1 MKMQLKDLIRYIVKN
16 YPKKEDLSKARVNK
30 LVYLIDW
37 KSALDYNEQISD
49 IDWIFNH
56 YGPYVD
62 SIETEISSDDRFRIK
77 KTINFYGNEKNI
89 IGLQK
94 DEGFKEPNEKQ
105 KKIIDL
111 VIDITNNMN
120 WSNFINTV
128 YSTYPIKHSERGE
141 NLDLVKLAS
150 EYKMQKDN

>member
-30 LVYLIDW
+30 LIYLIDW
-37 KSALDYNEQISD
+37 KSALDYNEQISN

-62 SIETEISSDDRFRIK
+62 SVETEISLDDRFQIK
-77 KTINFYGNEKNI
+77 QTTNFYGNEKNI
-89 IGLQK
+89 IVLKK
-94 DEGFKEPNEKQ
+94 DDGFQEPNKKQ

-111 VIDITNNMN
+111 VIDLTNKMN
-120 WSNFINTV
+120 WSNFINAV
-128 YSTYPIKHSERGE
+128 YSTYPIKYSEKGE
-141 NLDLVKLAS
+141 YLDLVKLAN
-150 EYKMQKDN
+150 EYKVKRES